1 MWHRFSKKKKKKITV
16 GSGFAAHLFMEFAAH
31 WWKVGST
38 APEWSL
44 QQRPLY
50 NYLKQNN
57 LADDI
62 HSSSCLSRGSI
73 TEKLQ
78 SRLQRLASSV
88 SIINWKSSG
97 LFLQHCTQITP
108 TYHNILGK
116 PIDWFVQFIIIDD
129 TLMFVCEWDWLLP
142 AWRVCPSMGGYRVPN
157 GKIHPY
163 ILYIHTTQNYIHTYI
178 LGLVDLWE

>member
-1 MWHRFSKKKKKKITV
+1 
-16 GSGFAAHLFMEFAAH
+16 MEFAAH

-50 NYLKQNN
+50 NYLKQQH

-62 HSSSCLSRGSI
+62 HSSSRLSRGSI

-142 AWRVCPSMGGYRVPN
+142 AWRLCPSTGGYRVPN
-157 GKIHPY
+157 GTIHPY
-163 ILYIHTTQNYIHTYI
+163 ILYIHTTQNYIHTYTYY
-178 LGLVDLWE
+178 